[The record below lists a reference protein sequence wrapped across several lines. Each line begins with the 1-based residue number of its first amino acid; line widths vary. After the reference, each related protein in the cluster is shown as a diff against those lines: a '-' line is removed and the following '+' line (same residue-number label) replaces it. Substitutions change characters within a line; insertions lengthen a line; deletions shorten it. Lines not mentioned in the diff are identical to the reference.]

1 MMNTSP
7 DRSRP
12 ALRICLICILLAGLC
27 LTSVVP
33 GHAAPGEGAKI
44 PGVYKGQITFFLNG
58 PDRPLL
64 DITFH
69 LLSVTLTAEDGAAY
83 ELLDSPLTINS
94 RKVTGRQ
101 LLLGEKDIPEGK
113 YRGVRLIVKDASVM
127 RKGSLVNLAPADG
140 KTDTEIDT
148 AVHKH
153 QNTSLFMSWDPDTS
167 VSEGKTFRPA
177 FSIRG
182 ELPELS
188 SLLVYVTN
196 EDSNNVSAINRQTG
210 QTVATIMVGKKPRG
224 IAISLGQDNQR
235 IYVANSASN
244 SISVIDPAINR
255 VENVIPIRLGWEPE
269 DLAVNSSPGDRE
281 SLFIANFRS
290 NTVSVVD
297 TTTFQ
302 ETEKIP
308 VGNGPI
314 AIAVDPPVDT
324 LFGTRF
330 LSPEN
335 INNIRSFR
343 EQYFNVYVVN
353 RNSNDISILK
363 MERATNSFKE
373 ASTIDVEW
381 EPVSLEVDY
390 QRGKVFVSHYSS
402 DKLSVIDILQVIKGS
417 QAGSVSTIDN
427 VGPAIT
433 DVVADPVFNRMYLLR
448 ETAGEVMVIRPF
460 SDRSGFIQT
469 ELPPILGS
477 IPVGKSPRA
486 MDLDPE
492 ARRLYVVNRG
502 ENSVSVINKTTKRQ
516 EGVIPVGKRP
526 YGIAVFPD

>member
-1 MMNTSP
+1 MMNRGP
-7 DRSRP
+7 DRFRP
-12 ALRICLICILLAGLC
+12 ALRICLICILLTGLFPAFS
-27 LTSVVP
+27 LP
-33 GHAAPGEGAKI
+33 GDAAPGERANI
-44 PGVYKGQITFFLNG
+44 PGAYKGQVTFFLNG
-58 PDRPLL
+58 PDRVSL

-69 LLSVTLTAEDGAAY
+69 LLSVTLKAEDGTAY

-94 RKVTGRQ
+94 VKIIGRQ

-127 RKGSLVNLAPADG
+127 RKSTRIDLALPDKNIDA
-140 KTDTEIDT
+140 KIDT
-148 AVHKH
+148 TVHKK
-153 QNTSLFMSWDPDTS
+153 QSTSLFMSWNPDTS
-167 VSEGKTFRPA
+167 ISEGHTFRPA

-182 ELPELS
+182 ALPELS

-210 QTVATIMVGKKPRG
+210 QTVATIMVGRKPRG
-224 IAISLGQDNQR
+224 IAISLRRDNQR
-235 IYVANSASN
+235 IYVANSGSN

-255 VENVIPIRLGWEPE
+255 VENEIPIRLGWEPE

-314 AIAVDPPVDT
+314 AIAVDPPVDN

-330 LSPEN
+330 LSPED
-335 INNIRSFR
+335 INSIRSFR
-343 EQYFNVYVVN
+343 DQYFNVYVVN

-363 MERATNSFKE
+363 MERATNRFKE
-373 ASTIDVEW
+373 SSTFDVEW
-381 EPVSLEVDY
+381 DPVSLEVDY
-390 QRGKVFVSHYSS
+390 QRGKVFVSNYNS
-402 DKLSVIDILQVIKGS
+402 DKLSVIDILEVIRGS
-417 QAGSVSTIDN
+417 EAGSASTINN
-427 VGPAIT
+427 VGTSIT
-433 DVVADPVFNRMYLLR
+433 GVVSDPVFNRMYLLR
-448 ETAGEVMVIRPF
+448 ETTGQIMVIRPF
-460 SDRSGFIQT
+460 ADRSGFIQT
-469 ELPPILGS
+469 ELPPILGR
-477 IPVGKSPRA
+477 IAVGKSPRA
-486 MDLDPE
+486 MELDPE

-502 ENSVSVINKTTKRQ
+502 GNTISVINKITKRQ
-516 EGVIPVGKRP
+516 EQVIPVGKKP